1 MLPANST
8 QAEQWLTESLLS
20 LWWLDSW

>member
-1 MLPANST
+1 MSPANTT
-8 QAEQWLTESLLS
+8 QAEQWLTESLS